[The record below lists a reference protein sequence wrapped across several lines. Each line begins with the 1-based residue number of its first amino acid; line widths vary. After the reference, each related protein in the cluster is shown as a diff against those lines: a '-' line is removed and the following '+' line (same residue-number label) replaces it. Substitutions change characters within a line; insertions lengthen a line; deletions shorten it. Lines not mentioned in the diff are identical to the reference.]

1 MALAEPIKL
10 RLTVEQRRQYE
21 DEATARNME
30 LGPYIRH
37 RLDQGDQVAGQLAA
51 LRSVIEDG
59 FSELRNSDSAPRPD
73 SSPGQNPGLL
83 IEAILLLRSVVG
95 QDKLGVVHGELKRQ
109 GLPIWT
115 GDKGAKK

>member
-37 RLDQGDQVAGQLAA
+37 RLDQADRVADQLAA
-51 LRSVIEDG
+51 LRNVVEDR
-59 FSELRNSDSAPRPD
+59 FLE
-73 SSPGQNPGLL
+73 QENPAGAGDTHRAGLGPADAGMMVEML
-83 IEAILLLRSVVG
+83 LLLRSVVAG
-95 QDKLGVVHGELKRQ
+95 DKLQIVHGELRRQ
-109 GLPIWT
+109 GLPVWT
-115 GDKGAKK
+115 GQHQ